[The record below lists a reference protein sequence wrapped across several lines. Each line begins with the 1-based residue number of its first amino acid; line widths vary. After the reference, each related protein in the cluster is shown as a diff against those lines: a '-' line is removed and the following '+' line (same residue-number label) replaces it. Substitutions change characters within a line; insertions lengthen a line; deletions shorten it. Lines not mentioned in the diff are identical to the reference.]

1 MHLLQSLREPLRRLH
16 RALPAPLR
24 WSLTPLDALDE
35 LSSFLPWGPRLALH
49 DALNE
54 LGAAGQALL
63 GPRRLVALGGIAEA
77 TGAPLRLLT
86 DLGGESAEYWS
97 RLIFAAPPSRVELGT
112 LRGFGG
118 LARTLAAHPE
128 LPLLLRQDRTTRR
141 LARRLGA
148 FTLPTW
154 AQSELDVRPPFGEIV
169 IGARGGRKSR
179 KTDVRRVCAQGIE
192 AELSRRPDDVR
203 ALVHEWNSPFV
214 RARHGASALL
224 VSPSWERQAPRYCE
238 VLWVHRRGE
247 RLGGVLLEP
256 QGDRLRMVLLGVR
269 DDDAL
274 REGAVAAIY
283 VHSIHEAQR
292 RGFATL
298 DFGGSRP
305 VLSDG
310 VLAYKRKWGASLRTS
325 TKFDY
330 TALHLPR
337 EGAFTRA
344 FLAAHP
350 LIVET
355 ASGLRALTA
364 PPEATESDELGDWL
378 SIGGLQ
384 GRIVPAGEGW
394 IEAPLS
400 PSAPDD
406 AGPGGLSRSAPA
418 R

>member
-1 MHLLQSLREPLRRLH
+1 MHLLQSLRQPLRRLL

-24 WSLTPLDALDE
+24 WGLRPLDALDE
-35 LSSFLPWGPRLALH
+35 LSSFLPWGPRRALH

-54 LGAAGQALL
+54 LGAAEQALL
-63 GPRRLVALGGIAEA
+63 GARPLVALDGSAAA

-86 DLGGESAEYWS
+86 DLGGEAAEYWS
-97 RLIFAAPPSRVELGT
+97 SAIFAAPPSRVALGAP
-112 LRGFGG
+112 RGFGG
-118 LARTLAAHPE
+118 LARTLAAHRE
-128 LPLLLRQDRTTRR
+128 LPLLLRQERTTRR

-154 AQSELDVRPPFGEIV
+154 VQSELDLRPSFEEIV
-169 IGARGGRKSR
+169 VGARSGRKSR

-192 AELSRRPDDVR
+192 AELSRRPEDVL
-203 ALVHEWNSPFV
+203 ALVREWNSPFV

-256 QGDRLRMVLLGVR
+256 QGERLRMVLLGVR
-269 DDDAL
+269 DDEVL

-283 VHSIHEAQR
+283 VHSIREAQR

-310 VLAYKRKWGASLRTS
+310 VLAYKRKWGACLRPS
-325 TKFDY
+325 SRWDY

-337 EGAFTRA
+337 EAAFTRA

-355 ASGLRALTA
+355 GSGLWALTA
-364 PPEATESDELGDWL
+364 PPAPAESDELGDWL
-378 SIGGLQ
+378 SIGGLR
-384 GRIVPAGEGW
+384 GRIAPAAGGW
-394 IEAPLS
+394 IELPFAPA
-400 PSAPDD
+400 AP
-406 AGPGGLSRSAPA
+406 GELSRSASA

>member
-1 MHLLQSLREPLRRLH
+1 MQLLQSLREPLRRLH

-24 WSLTPLDALDE
+24 WSLRPLDALDE
-35 LSSFLPWGPRLALH
+35 LSSFLPSGPRVALH

-54 LGAAGQALL
+54 LSAFEQALV
-63 GPRRLVALGGIAEA
+63 GPRRLVALSGVAEA

-86 DLGGESAEYWS
+86 DLGGEAAEYWS
-97 RLIFAAPPSRVELGT
+97 SLIFTAPPSRVELGT
-112 LRGFGG
+112 LRGFPG

-154 AQSELDVRPPFGEIV
+154 AQSDLDVRPPFGEIV
-169 IGARGGRKSR
+169 VGARSGRKSR
-179 KTDVRRVCAQGIE
+179 KTDVRRVCTQGIE
-192 AELSRRPDDVR
+192 AELSRRPDDVLTLVR
-203 ALVHEWNSPFV
+203 AWNSPFV

-256 QGDRLRMVLLGVR
+256 QGERLRMVMLGVR
-269 DDDAL
+269 DDEAL
-274 REGAVAAIY
+274 REGAVAALY

-310 VLAYKRKWGASLRTS
+310 VLAYKRKWGASLRSS

-355 ASGLRALTA
+355 DAGLRALTA
-364 PPEATESDELGDWL
+364 PPEPAESDELRDWL

-394 IEAPLS
+394 IEAPLH
-400 PSAPDD
+400 AP
-406 AGPGGLSRSAPA
+406 GEGAPT
-418 R
+418 